1 MPLITS
7 QTLHLT
13 IIKWY
18 QCYLIYRT
26 IHSLLNVWCAL
37 HESGIVSDIV
47 DREETKLNPSIIVF
61 VF

>member
-1 MPLITS
+1 MPLSTS

-26 IHSLLNVWCAL
+26 IHSLLNVW
-37 HESGIVSDIV
+37 SGIVSDIV

-61 VF
+61 AF